1 MILFLGKEEY
11 HYNKKITQKQSII
24 LKLKNNTMNSL
35 SRNTTST
42 NTYTERI
49 VQFGEGNFLRAFAN
63 WMFHEMNENA
73 NFDGGV
79 VAVQPIEQGLIKMLN
94 DQDGLYTLYLNGIKD
109 GKAISEHKIID
120 CIQRGINPYEN
131 HADFMAIAENPDLR
145 FVISNTTEAG
155 IAYNSE
161 DSLDDAPQKSFPGKL
176 TSLLFKRFQKFDGA
190 SDKGLIII
198 PCELIDRN
206 GDNLKRIILQYADD
220 WNLGEGFTNWINNNT
235 TFCNTL
241 VDRIVP
247 GYPRDKMEAITEELG
262 YKDNLVVEG
271 EQFHLWVI
279 EGPDSIKD
287 EFPSE
292 ACGLN
297 VIFTDNMEPYR
308 TRKVRILNG
317 AHTTLV
323 PVGYLYGID
332 RVRESLED
340 GVVGKFLQDALFN
353 NICPTLDLPDEELS
367 QFSSDVLD
375 RFRNPYL
382 EHELMSISLNSISK
396 YKTRVL
402 PSALEFIKR
411 KNELPS
417 NLLFSLA
424 SLIAFYKG
432 DRNGTPIGL
441 KDNQDVLDF
450 FKNSWGETND
460 FVQVTN
466 DVLSNTDFWGTDLT
480 EIDGLQEEV
489 TIHLESILNLGMKEA
504 LEAFIK

>member
-1 MILFLGKEEY
+1 MDLLNR
-11 HYNKKITQKQSII
+11 NKVSAKK
-24 LKLKNNTMNSL
+24 
-35 SRNTTST
+35 
-42 NTYTERI
+42 YTERI
-49 VQFGEGNFLRAFAN
+49 IQFGEGNFLRAFAN
-63 WMFHEMNENA
+63 WMIHEMNKNA
-73 NFDGGV
+73 GFDAGV
-79 VAVQPIEQGLIKMLN
+79 VVIQPINQGLVKMLN
-94 DQDGLYTLYLNGIKD
+94 DQDGLYTLYLNGIKK
-109 GKAISEHKIID
+109 GEVISEHEVID
-120 CIQRGINPYEN
+120 CIQRSINPYEN
-131 HADFMAIAENPDLR
+131 NANYLANAENPDLR

-155 IAYNSE
+155 ISYNAE
-161 DSLDDAPQKSFPGKL
+161 DKLSDAPQKSFPGKL
-176 TSLLFKRFQKFDGA
+176 TALLHKRFQKFGGA

-206 GDNLKRIILQYADD
+206 GDNLKRIILQYASN
-220 WNLGEGFTNWINNNT
+220 WKLGADFVEWINEDNI
-235 TFCNTL
+235 FCNTL

-247 GYPRDKMEAITEELG
+247 GYPKDKMEAITKELG

-279 EGPDSIKD
+279 EGPESVKE

-340 GVVGKFLQDALFN
+340 KVVGQFLKDALMN

-367 QFSSDVLD
+367 QFSADVLD

-382 EHELMSISLNSISK
+382 QHELMSISLNSISK

-402 PSALEFIKR
+402 PSVLEFIKR
-411 KNELPS
+411 KKQLPS

-424 SLIAFYKG
+424 ALMAFYKG
-432 DRNGTPIGL
+432 DRNGTPIAL
-441 KDNQDVLDF
+441 KDDQDVLDF
-450 FKNSWGETND
+450 FNGIWKKNNY
-460 FVQVTN
+460 V
-466 DVLSNTDFWGTDLT
+466 DVVNEVLANTKFWGTDLT
-480 EIDGLQEEV
+480 EIDGLQKEV
-489 TIHLESILNLGMKEA
+489 TKHLEAILNKGMKTA
-504 LEAFIK
+504 LEEFIQ

>member
-1 MILFLGKEEY
+1 M
-11 HYNKKITQKQSII
+11 
-24 LKLKNNTMNSL
+24 KLLN
-35 SRNTTST
+35 RTTVRT
-42 NTYTERI
+42 RTYTERVI
-49 VQFGEGNFLRAFAN
+49 QFGEGNFLRAFAN
-63 WMFHEMNENA
+63 WMIHEMNKKT

-79 VAVQPIEQGLIKMLN
+79 AVVQPIEQGLINLLN
-94 DQDGLYTLYLNGIKD
+94 DQDGLYTLYLNGIKN
-109 GKAISEHKIID
+109 GEVLSKYEVID
-120 CIQRGINPYEN
+120 CIQSGINPYTN
-131 HADFMAIAENPDLR
+131 YADYIVKAKNPDLR

-155 IAYNSE
+155 ISYNAN
-161 DSLDDAPQKSFPGKL
+161 DTLNDAPQKSFPGKL
-176 TSLLFKRFQKFDGA
+176 TALLYQRFQIFGGA

-206 GDNLKRIILQYADD
+206 GDNLKKIVLQYASE
-220 WNLGEGFTNWINNNT
+220 WHLGTEFTDWINEDNI
-235 TFCNTL
+235 FCNTL

-247 GYPRDKMEAITEELG
+247 GYPKDKIEDITTALG

-279 EGPDSIKD
+279 EGPKEVKE

-297 VIFTDNMEPYR
+297 VVFTDNMEPYR

-340 GVVGKFLQDALFN
+340 HVVGTFLKVALFE
-353 NICPTLDLPDEELS
+353 NICPTLDLPETELS
-367 QFSSDVLD
+367 QFSADVLD

-402 PSALEFIKR
+402 PSVIEYIRR
-411 KNELPS
+411 KNELPEH
-417 NLLFSLA
+417 LLFSLA
-424 SLIAFYKG
+424 ALIVFYKG
-432 DRNGTPIGL
+432 DRNGTAINL
-441 KDNQDVLDF
+441 KDAPSVLAF
-450 FKNSWGETND
+450 FKTTWATNNTIE
-460 FVQVTN
+460 VVNKT
-466 DVLSNTDFWGTDLT
+466 LSNIEFWETDLT
-480 EIDGLQEEV
+480 KIDGLEKEV
-489 TIHLESILNLGMKEA
+489 RKHVEAILNTGIKTA
-504 LEAFIK
+504 LDAFVN

>member
-1 MILFLGKEEY
+1 M
-11 HYNKKITQKQSII
+11 
-24 LKLKNNTMNSL
+24 KNLN
-35 SRNTTST
+35 RNTVTA

-49 VQFGEGNFLRAFAN
+49 LQFGEGNFLRAFAN
-63 WMFHEMNENA
+63 WMIHEMNKKA
-73 NFDGGV
+73 NFDAGV
-79 VAVQPIEQGLIKMLN
+79 IAIQPIDQGLIKMLN
-94 DQDGLYTLYLNGIKD
+94 DQDGLYTLYLNGIKN
-109 GKAISEHKIID
+109 GEVLSEHQVID

-131 HADFMAIAENPDLR
+131 YADYIANAENPDLR

-155 IAYNSE
+155 ISYNA
-161 DSLDDAPQKSFPGKL
+161 DDKLDDVPQSSFPGKL
-176 TSLLFKRFQKFDGA
+176 TALLYKRFQTFGGA
-190 SDKGLIII
+190 SDKGLIVI

-206 GDNLKRIILQYADD
+206 GDNLKRIIIQYAVQ
-220 WNLGEGFTNWINNNT
+220 WNLGEEFVEWINDDNI
-235 TFCNTL
+235 FCNTL

-247 GYPRDKMEAITEELG
+247 GYPRDKMDAITEELG

-279 EGPDSIKD
+279 EGPESVKD

-297 VIFTDNMEPYR
+297 VVFTDNMEPYR

-340 GVVGKFLQDALFN
+340 EVVGKFLKNALFN
-353 NICPTLDLPDEELS
+353 DISPTLDLPAEELS
-367 QFSSDVLD
+367 QFSADVLD

-382 EHELMSISLNSISK
+382 AHELMSISLNSISK

-402 PSALEFIKR
+402 PSVLEFVKR
-411 KNELPS
+411 KNKLPKS
-417 NLLFSLA
+417 LLFSLA
-424 SLIAFYKG
+424 ALIAFYKG
-432 DRNGTPIGL
+432 DRNGTEITL
-441 KDNQDVLDF
+441 KDDATVLDF
-450 FKNSWGETND
+450 FSEAWSNNN
-460 FVQVTN
+460 FVEVAEKT
-466 DVLSNTDFWGTDLT
+466 LSNTAFWGTDLT

-489 TIHLESILNLGMKEA
+489 TTYLEAILTNGMKTT
-504 LEAFIK
+504 LDAFVK